1 MTRADVDELYQAAI
15 VDHDRA
21 PRNCGPLAGATHAA
35 TVDNPLCGDVVT
47 MQLVVEDGVVRAAG
61 FEGRGCALSRA
72 AASMLTGELT
82 GLDLTAVR
90 ARLAAFE
97 AFVASAPDAPAPV
110 DVGDPGDLGE
120 LVAFSGVRRFRS
132 RRVCALLAARAV
144 ARALASA
151 T

>member
-47 MQLVVEDGVVRAAG
+47 MQLVVEDRVVRAAS

-72 AASMLTGELT
+72 AASMLTGALT
-82 GLDLTAVR
+82 GLDLAAVR

-97 AFVASAPDAPAPV
+97 SFVGSAPDAPAPEG
-110 DVGDPGDLGE
+110 VGDLA
-120 LVAFSGVRRFRS
+120 AFSGVRRFRS

-144 ARALASA
+144 TRALGAA